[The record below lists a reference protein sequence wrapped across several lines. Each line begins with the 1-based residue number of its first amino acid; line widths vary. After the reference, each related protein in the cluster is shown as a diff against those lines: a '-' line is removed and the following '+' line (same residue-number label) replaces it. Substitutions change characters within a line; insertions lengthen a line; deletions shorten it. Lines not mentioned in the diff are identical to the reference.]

1 MRTLLQKLSN
11 QFPVSTFLVLTF
23 LWTWLWWIPLA
34 ISLKGE
40 MTTNIPL
47 TLSMVLIGAFGPTLS
62 AILVVWV
69 QEGINGVYALL
80 KRVLYWQVSWWWYLV
95 LLVLPPL
102 LWFITLLTAKF
113 FLSMNLQITAPWL
126 LFPFALLSSLL
137 GGPIAEEVR
146 WRGYLVPNLQKRTTA
161 LLTGICVGII
171 WAIWHF
177 PAFYVQGI
185 ALAIAETGQPLAM
198 LRYLLTA
205 IPVEVLFV
213 WLFNNTRGSLLISIL
228 FHASLNAS
236 AGFVFATQVPPLP
249 ADQIQTLTWI
259 YVVVVWLVTAAVVW
273 YWKTDHLS
281 KSNPTNEMNSTA

>member
-1 MRTLLQKLSN
+1 MRTLLQKLSK
-11 QFPVSTFLVLTF
+11 QFPVSTFLALTF
-23 LWTWLWWIPLA
+23 LWTWLWWTPLA
-34 ISLKGE
+34 INLKGE

-62 AILVVWV
+62 AILVVWA
-69 QEGINGVYALL
+69 QEEINGVYALL
-80 KRVLYWQVSWWWYLV
+80 KRVLYWQVSGWWYLV

-113 FLSMNLQITAPWL
+113 FLSMNLQITVPWL

-137 GGPIAEEVR
+137 GGPIAEEVG

-177 PAFYVQGI
+177 PVFYVQGI

-205 IPVEVLFV
+205 IPVEIGRAHV
-213 WLFNNTRGSLLISIL
+213 
-228 FHASLNAS
+228 
-236 AGFVFATQVPPLP
+236 
-249 ADQIQTLTWI
+249 
-259 YVVVVWLVTAAVVW
+259 
-273 YWKTDHLS
+273 
-281 KSNPTNEMNSTA
+281 

>member
-1 MRTLLQKLSN
+1 MRTSLKRLPN
-11 QFPVSTFLVLTF
+11 QFPVATFLILTF

-62 AILVVWV
+62 AIFVTWAQGGV
-69 QEGINGVYALL
+69 NGVMALL
-80 KRVLYWQVSWWWYLV
+80 KRIFYWGVSWWGYLV

-102 LWFITLLTAKF
+102 LWFLTMVAARLF
-113 FLSMNLQITAPWL
+113 ISINTQITAPWL
-126 LFPFALLSSLL
+126 LFPLSLLSSLL
-137 GGPIAEEVR
+137 GGPIAEEVG
-146 WRGYLVPNLQKRTTA
+146 WRGFLVPNLQKRANA
-161 LLTGICVGII
+161 LVTGVLVGVL

-177 PAFYVQGI
+177 PVFYVQGI

-205 IPVEVLFV
+205 VPVGILFV

-236 AGFVFATQVPPLP
+236 AGFAFAGQIHPLP
-249 ADQIQTLTWI
+249 AFQIQQLTWV
-259 YVVVVWLVTAAVVW
+259 YVVVIWLVTAMITW
-273 YWKTDHLS
+273 YWKPENLS
-281 KSNPTNEMNSTA
+281 NSKRISEVNSVM

>member
-1 MRTLLQKLSN
+1 MHALFQKLSK
-11 QFPVSTFLVLTF
+11 QFPVTSFLALTF
-23 LWTWLWWIPLA
+23 LWTWLWWTPLA

-47 TLSMVLIGAFGPTLS
+47 TLSLVLIGAFGPTLS
-62 AILVVWV
+62 AILVTWA
-69 QEGINGVYALL
+69 QEGVSGINTLL
-80 KRVLYWQVSWWWYLV
+80 KQVVYWRIPWQWYLV
-95 LLVLPPL
+95 LLVLPPF
-102 LWFITLLTAKF
+102 LWFITLLSARF
-113 FLSMNLQITAPWL
+113 FLSMNIQLTAPWL

-137 GGPIAEEVR
+137 GGPIAEETG
-146 WRGYLVPNLQKRTTA
+146 WRGYLVPYLQKRTTA

-205 IPVEVLFV
+205 IPVGVLFV

-236 AGFVFATQVPPLP
+236 AGFAFAAQVPPLP
-249 ADQIQTLTWI
+249 AYQIQTLTWI

-273 YWKTDHLS
+273 YWKPDHLS
-281 KSNPTNEMNSTA
+281 KSKPTYEINSTA